1 MNLAL
6 VLLRNGTALVS
17 EIDQLEYEP
26 KVHLTNPH
34 TVSGKTKL
42 SLTRWPEYAVDT
54 HILLRS
60 EELLTV
66 CELEDRVVKSYL
78 NKVGKTEADLQSTPE
93 PAMLN
98 EEASTTLPQEDLL
111 YDDEYEPRYVEEI

>member
-1 MNLAL
+1 MELTLL
-6 VLLRNGTALVS
+6 VLKNPQVTLVS
-17 EIDQLEYEP
+17 LCEQLEYEP

-42 SLTRWPEYAVDT
+42 ALTRWPEYATDT

-66 CELEDRVVKSYL
+66 CELEERVVKSYL
-78 NKVGKTEADLQSTPE
+78 NKLGLTEADLQPAPQ
-93 PAMLN
+93 PAMLT
-98 EEASTTLPQEDLL
+98 EEATPEQEDM
-111 YDDEYEPRYVEEI
+111 YEDEYEPRYVEDF

>member
-17 EIDQLEYEP
+17 EIEQLEYEP

-34 TVSGKTKL
+34 TVSGKSKL
-42 SLTRWPEYAVDT
+42 TLTRWPEYATDT

-78 NKVGKTEADLQSTPE
+78 TKVGKTEADLQSEPQ

-98 EEASTTLPQEDLL
+98 EEVTTPPPEDMF
-111 YDDEYEPRYVEEI
+111 DDEYEPRYVEDF

>member
-42 SLTRWPEYAVDT
+42 TLTRWPEYATDT

-66 CELEDRVVKSYL
+66 CELEERVVKSYL
-78 NKVGKTEADLQSTPE
+78 TKVGKTEADLQSDPE
-93 PAMLN
+93 PVMLN
-98 EEASTTLPQEDLL
+98 EEVTNAPQEEF
-111 YDDEYEPRYVEEI
+111 YDDEYEPRYVEEF